1 MVGVAPI
8 PRYAGPS
15 STLPQV
21 RSLQTPCPLL
31 NSTHSFAL
39 KKGAFTTD
47 IPVTDELDAPAVVPV
62 PKENEKVK
70 SRLSTMPEPKGK
82 VDD

>member
-21 RSLQTPCPLL
+21 RSLQTPDLP
-31 NSTHSFAL
+31 
-39 KKGAFTTD
+39 
-47 IPVTDELDAPAVVPV
+47 II
-62 PKENEKVK
+62 
-70 SRLSTMPEPKGK
+70 
-82 VDD
+82 

>member
-1 MVGVAPI
+1 MPDLLLHYHKFVACKLPI
-8 PRYAGPS
+8 
-15 STLPQV
+15 
-21 RSLQTPCPLL
+21 CPLF

-62 PKENEKVK
+62 PKENEKGK
-70 SRLSTMPEPKGK
+70 CRLSTMPEPKGK